1 MKDCAFCKIA
11 KKEISS
17 FKVFENDDVYAF
29 YDINPV
35 SKYHTLVIPKKHYE
49 NLYDIPEKEL
59 VEIMKVVK
67 KIVLMYRKKF
77 GIKNVQIFNNS
88 GKEAQQE
95 VPHFH
100 FHIVPR
106 KAGDGQDIKMKKYP
120 ELVKEYC

>member
-1 MKDCAFCKIA
+1 MKDCAFCKIV

-59 VEIMKVVK
+59 VETMKVVK

-77 GIKNVQIFNNS
+77 GIKNVQIFNSS

>member
-1 MKDCAFCKIA
+1 MNDCLFCKIVN
-11 KKEISS
+11 KEIDSL
-17 FKVFENDDVYAF
+17 KVFENDSVYAF

-59 VEIMKVVK
+59 AEIIKVVK
-67 KIVLMYRKKF
+67 KLVLRYRDKF

-95 VPHFH
+95 IPHFH

-120 ELVKEYC
+120 ELVKEY

>member
-59 VEIMKVVK
+59 VETMKVVK

>member
-77 GIKNVQIFNNS
+77 GIKNVQIFNSS